1 MSDDRFFERAGFILI
16 VILGT
21 VLLFAVEKKLIDEE
35 YRAVRAEEKIYG
47 E

>member
-1 MSDDRFFERAGFILI
+1 MSDDRFFERIGFILI

-21 VLLFAVEKKLIDEE
+21 ILLFAVEKRVIDSE
-35 YRAVRAEEKIYG
+35 YRAVEAEGKLYG